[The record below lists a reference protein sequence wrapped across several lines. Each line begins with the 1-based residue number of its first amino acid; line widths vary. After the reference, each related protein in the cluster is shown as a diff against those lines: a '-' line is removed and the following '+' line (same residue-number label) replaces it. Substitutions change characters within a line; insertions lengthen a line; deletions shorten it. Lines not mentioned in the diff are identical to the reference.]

1 MSQIILSQMLSKY
14 LKCQSFKT
22 GNNTFV
28 DKLIFKSEAET
39 LAFNFYDG
47 GISKENW
54 ENIF

>member
-1 MSQIILSQMLSKY
+1 MY

-28 DKLIFKSEAET
+28 DKLIFKLEAEP